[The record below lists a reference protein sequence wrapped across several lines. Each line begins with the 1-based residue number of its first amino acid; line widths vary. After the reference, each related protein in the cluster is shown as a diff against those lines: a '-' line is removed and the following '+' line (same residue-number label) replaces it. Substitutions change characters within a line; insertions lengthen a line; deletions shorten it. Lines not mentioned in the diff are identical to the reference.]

1 MKRMSF
7 SFFSSARFCHAL
19 AAGCICFFSV
29 NTLLSAQTKD
39 TAKQERAKPLELPEF
54 VIEGKAELDIPGGS
68 KRSPRMQPK
77 LSPEQ
82 LERYNGIEKTPP
94 RLATIVA
101 LPETSLP
108 EQEYNGFV
116 RGSIGMF
123 FTPQVDAGMR
133 FTPGDFHLN
142 LIGGATYSQGHRT
155 NADFMR
161 GYAEISSRYTA
172 PKKFFF
178 FGGSVTESWIKF
190 RTQSYKLFAVGDSA
204 PQRTWTDISAGIA
217 TSGSYENI
225 HFEMGTSVQGM
236 MIAQDTSN
244 LPTRSGQILRTTG
257 QQTAWLLKG
266 HLGANTLIAPDTRLG
281 LRMNALLQTAQW
293 RLPLSWQPSLFP
305 FTSIAVNETHPLI
318 EALATF
324 SVQKDGYSIDASAGY
339 QFIRD
344 SRYLTQER
352 LGLAGELPSTS
363 YITMNLSG
371 EVRFSPLV
379 SLRIRAHRG
388 AEHTMQ
394 TDIMQANPYSS
405 LADAGWVA
413 SIVNINLQ
421 SDLVLHPSRTLDI
434 TMGGGYKTYQQYA
447 FPGANSIIIAG
458 SPSTPP
464 ATFQTGE
471 FSTRFVLQPTIL
483 QIRTSLL
490 WKFSPDDAFSTSLLY
505 QKSSV
510 PTITSSPALPFLPD
524 ITVNADYRREWSDQF
539 STMVSFQYISER
551 AGTAPLLTQ
560 NPINISLLQLPSFAD
575 LRLSATWKL
584 KPSVHLFVRGENL
597 LNQTIF
603 LWDGYQERGIFGTVG
618 VQILW

>member
-161 GYAEISSRYTA
+161 GYAEMSSRYTA

-236 MIAQDTSN
+236 MIALDTSN
-244 LPTRSGQILRTTG
+244 LSRSLTRRGIQPTV
-257 QQTAWLLKG
+257 QQTVWLMKG

-293 RLPLSWQPSLFP
+293 PRPLDPLSEGQ
-305 FTSIAVNETHPLI
+305 THPLI

-324 SVQKDGYSIDASAGY
+324 SVQKDSYSIDASAGY
-339 QFIRD
+339 QFVRD
-344 SRYLTQER
+344 SRFIIKER

-363 YITMNLSG
+363 YFTMNLSG

-379 SLRIRAHRG
+379 SLRIRAQRG

-405 LADAGWVA
+405 LTNGGWIA
-413 SIVNINLQ
+413 NIVNMNLQ

-434 TMGGGYKTYQQYA
+434 TMGGGYKIYQQYA
-447 FPGANSIIIAG
+447 VSGLDWIISGPSISGLSII
-458 SPSTPP
+458 
-464 ATFQTGE
+464 QNGE
-471 FSTRFVLQPTIL
+471 FIAKAFPKSTIL

-510 PTITSSPALPFLPD
+510 PTITSSPVLPFLPD